1 MNCAGIVLAGKTISS
16 KGVVHDLDKFE
27 KVLQINTIGTFN
39 LIIRLTVERMVKKAI
54 QNKAVKAEVI
64 ADDLNTTENGV
75 IINTASIAAYD
86 GQIGQVAYAA
96 SKAAIVVMTL
106 PLARDLSQYGIR
118 VNTIAPGLF
127 QTPLLKVIPEKIQL
141 KLAKQVPFPSRL
153 GYPDE
158 DAQLVEI
165 IISNS
170 MINGEVIRIDGGI
183 RMP

>member
-27 KVLQINTIGTFN
+27 KVLQINTRTFN
-39 LIIRLTVERMVKKAI
+39 LIIRLTVERMVKEAI

-127 QTPLLKVIPEKIQL
+127 QTPLLKVIPEKNQS

-165 IISNS
+165 IILNS

>member
-27 KVLQINTIGTFN
+27 KVLQINIIGTFN
-39 LIIRLTVERMVKKAI
+39 VIRLTAKRMVKKAI
-54 QNKAVKAEVI
+54 QNKAVEAEVI

-106 PLARDLSQYGIR
+106 PLARDLS
-118 VNTIAPGLF
+118 
-127 QTPLLKVIPEKIQL
+127 
-141 KLAKQVPFPSRL
+141 
-153 GYPDE
+153 
-158 DAQLVEI
+158 
-165 IISNS
+165 
-170 MINGEVIRIDGGI
+170 
-183 RMP
+183 

>member
-27 KVLQINTIGTFN
+27 KVLQINTRTFN

-106 PLARDLSQYGIR
+106 PLARDLS
-118 VNTIAPGLF
+118 
-127 QTPLLKVIPEKIQL
+127 
-141 KLAKQVPFPSRL
+141 
-153 GYPDE
+153 
-158 DAQLVEI
+158 
-165 IISNS
+165 
-170 MINGEVIRIDGGI
+170 
-183 RMP
+183 

>member
-1 MNCAGIVLAGKTISS
+1 LRETISS

-27 KVLQINTIGTFN
+27 KVLQINIIGTFN
-39 LIIRLTVERMVKKAI
+39 VIRLTAKRMVKKAI
-54 QNKAVKAEVI
+54 QNKAVEAEVI

-75 IINTASIAAYD
+75 IINTASIVAYD

-96 SKAAIVVMTL
+96 SKSAIVGMTL

-127 QTPLLKVIPEKIQL
+127 QTPLSKVIPEKIQL

-153 GYPDE
+153 SYPDK

-165 IISNS
+165 IISNYT
-170 MINGEVIRIDGGI
+170 INGEVIRIDGGM
-183 RMP
+183 RML